1 MKKWI
6 TLFLAVAML
15 LSLVACGKKDA
26 APQTQQPQTAEPQV
40 FRVGFGKASIQP
52 PDLNIV
58 LTGGG
63 DPNRYVESVLDIIA
77 VTCIAITDANGKTV
91 LFYTNDIQSAAKSWT
106 DPCREFI
113 SEKYGIP
120 FEQIYVGSTHVH
132 SVPGLNYKTEA
143 NKKFCETYE
152 KGLIKAT
159 EDALADRA
167 EAEIYVGTA
176 DGYTPDGK
184 PLNYVRLYEMNDG
197 SYAGDNFG
205 VWSSGIKGHAY
216 EGDTEAQL
224 VKFVRPSKEKDVLM
238 VSFPTHATF
247 QGTST
252 LRNLSADYPGPT
264 RDYIDANSNCLT
276 AIFAGAG
283 GDQEPETLIGSENHR
298 LDYRE
303 FGAALGQDIIDAFPD
318 MQKVES
324 GEIKT
329 IQKEYTKESNKFTD
343 DEVLAK
349 ARDVYAYFQE
359 NGQTKG
365 IEYAKQFGFYSPY
378 QARAYIWRSGIGD
391 TQTMTIAALS
401 MGDLSF
407 AIVPYEMFSQNG
419 KGVMEGSPFAK
430 TMVIGYCN
438 GTVGYIPTEMTYDF
452 NDGIGCYEAYSTYWP
467 KGTAEDLVTEYVNM
481 LTELKG

>member
-1 MKKWI
+1 MKRAM
-6 TLFLAVAML
+6 TLLLALVMI
-15 LSLVACGKKDA
+15 LSLAACGKPA
-26 APQTQQPQTAEPQV
+26 EQPQPQAPAEPQV

-58 LTGGG
+58 LSGGG

-77 VTCIAITDANGKTV
+77 VTCIAVTDATGKTV
-91 LFYTNDIQSAAKSWT
+91 LFYTNDIQHASESWT
-106 DPCREFI
+106 KPCREFI
-113 SEKYGIP
+113 SEKFDIP
-120 FEQIYVGSTHVH
+120 YEQIFVASTHVH
-132 SVPGLNYKTEA
+132 SVPALNRSTEA
-143 NKKFCETYE
+143 NRKFCDTYE
-152 KGLIKAT
+152 AGLIKST

-176 DGYTPDGK
+176 DGHTPDGK

-197 SYAGDNFG
+197 SFAGDNFG
-205 VWSSGIKGHAY
+205 IWTSGIKGHAY
-216 EGDTEAQL
+216 EGDTDAQL

-247 QGTST
+247 HGTST

-283 GDQEPETLIGSENHR
+283 GDQEPETEISAENHR

-303 FGAALGQDIIDAFPD
+303 FGATLGQAIIDAFPD
-318 MQKVES
+318 MQKLEN
-324 GEIKT
+324 GDIKMIHQEFT
-329 IQKEYTKESNKFTD
+329 RPANKFTD
-343 DEVLAK
+343 QEVLDK
-349 ARDVYAYFQE
+349 ARDVYNYFLE

-378 QARAYIWRSGIGD
+378 QARAYIWRSNLGE
-391 TQTMTIAALS
+391 TKSMTIAALS
-401 MGDLSF
+401 MGELSI
-407 AIVPYEMFSQNG
+407 AIAPYEMFSQSG
-419 KGVMEGSPFAK
+419 KAVMAGSPFEK
-430 TMVIGYCN
+430 TIVLGYCN
-438 GTVGYIPTEMTYDF
+438 GTADYIPTEVAYEF
-452 NDGIGCYEAYSTYWP
+452 NGGVGSYEAYATGWP
-467 KGTAEDLVTEYVNM
+467 KGTAEELVTEYVNM